1 MNLKRYANC
10 LRVSHRLTSG
20 ENVPSKNHSDSN
32 SFKTFSMKHK
42 LLAHQIK
49 KHLKGLENIPPQLES
64 FLSAVNSSYQQ
75 FDGDYY
81 LLERTKNVSSEEIIE
96 KNSEIKWFR
105 LLSDGNPHPVLRIS
119 RDGQLLYFNQ
129 ASLPLLKLSNSDPTQ
144 PLSPEWKKL
153 TRDGFDHHENMTL
166 ELEFSDHYYSITLS
180 PVAKHNYI
188 NIYGF
193 DITDR
198 KLAENYLLDH
208 NKILGNLVA
217 GQPFQEILDGLIHK
231 AEKHSTGMICSILIL
246 DKSKKFL
253 RYGSAPNL
261 PKEYIKKTSKV
272 YLGPEEGSCGTAAFH
287 KRTIITEDISIDPRW
302 EKYKEIPLSFG
313 LRACWS
319 TPFFDVEGEVLGAFA
334 SYYTQPRIPTLA
346 EKQIIKTSANFAA
359 LAIHNYNVQND
370 LKNYAS
376 ELERSN
382 NDLKD
387 FAHIASH
394 DLQEPLRKISIF
406 SDRLKNSKPL
416 LDKQQLNDLSR
427 MRSAAQR
434 MQALIEDLLQLSQVT
449 SKGRPFQKVNLEEIA
464 SGVIEDLEAQ
474 IFETQG
480 IVKQGFLPTIDADPF
495 QMRQLLQNLI
505 GNALKYHKAGLPP
518 AVYIGSQANENGNWE
533 ITVRDNGIGLDEKF
547 SERIFRPLERLH
559 GRSSYEGTG
568 IGLAICKKIV
578 SRHEG
583 KITVKSELGK
593 GSKFIVTLPKRQTEA
608 S

>member
-1 MNLKRYANC
+1 MR
-10 LRVSHRLTSG
+10 
-20 ENVPSKNHSDSN
+20 
-32 SFKTFSMKHK
+32 HK
-42 LLAHQIK
+42 LLSDQIK
-49 KHLKGLENIPPQLES
+49 KHLNGLEDIHPQLED

-75 FDGDYY
+75 FDGDYF
-81 LLERTKNVSSEEIIE
+81 LLERTINVSSEKIHE

-105 LLSDGNPHPVLRIS
+105 RLSDGNPHPVLRIS
-119 RDGQLLYFNQ
+119 RDGQLLYFNH
-129 ASLPLLKLSNSDPTQ
+129 ASLPLLKLSNANPTQ

-153 TRDGFDHHENMTL
+153 ARDGFDHHENRTL
-166 ELEFSDHYYSITLS
+166 ELEFSEHYYSITIS
-180 PVAKHNYI
+180 PVVEQNYV

-208 NKILGNLVA
+208 NNILGNLVA
-217 GQPFQEILDGLIHK
+217 GQPLQVILDGLTQK
-231 AEKHSTGMICSILIL
+231 AEKHTPGMMSSILIL

-272 YLGPEEGSCGTAAFH
+272 FFGLKEGSCGNASFQ
-287 KRTIITEDISIDPRW
+287 KRMIISEDIAFDPRW
-302 EKYKEIPLSFG
+302 EKYKEIALSFG

-319 TPFFDVEGEVLGAFA
+319 TPIFDLDGEVLGTFA
-334 SYYTQPRIPTLA
+334 SYYTRPRKPSLS
-346 EKQIIKTSANFAA
+346 EKQIIKASANFAA

-370 LKNYAS
+370 LKNYAA

-406 SDRLKNSKPL
+406 SDRLKNARSL
-416 LDKQQLNDLSR
+416 LNEQQLNDLSR
-427 MRSAAQR
+427 MGKAAQR
-434 MQALIEDLLQLSQVT
+434 MQALIEDLLQLSQIT
-449 SKGRPFQKVNLEEIA
+449 EKGKPFQKVNLKEIA
-464 SGVIEDLEAQ
+464 SEVIEDLEAR
-474 IFETQG
+474 INETQG
-480 IVKQGFLPTIDADPF
+480 IVKQGFLPIIDADPF
-495 QMRQLLQNLI
+495 QMRQLFQNLI

-518 AVYIGSQANENGNWE
+518 AVYLSSQPNGKGDWE
-533 ITVRDNGIGLDEKF
+533 ISVRDNGIGLDEKF
-547 SERIFRPLERLH
+547 SDRIFKPLERLH

-578 SRHEG
+578 SRHSG
-583 KITVKSELGK
+583 IITVRSKLGE
-593 GSKFIVTLPKRQTEA
+593 GSKFTITLPKRQSEV

>member
-1 MNLKRYANC
+1 
-10 LRVSHRLTSG
+10 
-20 ENVPSKNHSDSN
+20 
-32 SFKTFSMKHK
+32 MKHK
-42 LLAHQIK
+42 LLADQIN
-49 KHLKGLENIPPQLES
+49 KHLKGLEEIHPQLED

-75 FDGDYY
+75 LEGDYF
-81 LLERTKNVSSEEIIE
+81 LLERTMSISSEEIIE

-105 LLSDGNPHPVLRIS
+105 RLSDGNPHPVLRIS
-119 RDGQLLYFNQ
+119 KDGQLLYFNH
-129 ASLPLLKLSNSDPTQ
+129 ASLPLLKLSNADPTQ

-153 TRDGFDHHENMTL
+153 ACDGLFHQENRTL
-166 ELEFSDHYYSITLS
+166 ELEFSGHYFSITIS
-180 PVAKHNYI
+180 PVVTQDYV
-188 NIYGF
+188 NIYGY

-198 KLAENYLLDH
+198 KLAENYLIDH
-208 NKILGNLVA
+208 NNILGNLVA
-217 GQPFQEILDGLIHK
+217 GQPFHKILDGLIQK
-231 AEKHSTGMICSILIL
+231 AEKHSSGMMSSILIL
-246 DKSKKFL
+246 DESKKFL

-272 YLGPEEGSCGTAAFH
+272 FLGPNEGSCGTAAFL
-287 KRTIITEDISIDPRW
+287 KRIVIAEDIALDPRW
-302 EKYKEIPLSFG
+302 EKYKETPLSFG
-313 LRACWS
+313 LKACWS
-319 TPFFDVEGEVLGAFA
+319 TPIFDAEGEVLGAFA
-334 SYYTQPRIPTLA
+334 NYYTRPRRPTLA

-370 LKNYAS
+370 LKNYAT

-406 SDRLKNSKPL
+406 SDRIKNAKSL
-416 LDKQQLNDLSR
+416 LSDQQLNDLSR
-427 MRSAAQR
+427 MGNAAQR
-434 MQALIEDLLQLSQVT
+434 MQALIDDLLQLSQIT
-449 SKGRPFQKVNLEEIA
+449 AKGKPFQKVNLKEIA
-464 SGVIEDLEAQ
+464 NEVIEDLEGR

-480 IVKQGFLPTIDADPF
+480 IVKQGFLPTVDADPF
-495 QMRQLLQNLI
+495 QMRQLLQNLV

-518 AVYIGSQANENGNWE
+518 AVYLSSQPNEKGDWE
-533 ITVRDNGIGLDEKF
+533 ISVRDNGIGLDEKF

-578 SRHEG
+578 SRHSG
-583 KITVKSELGK
+583 KISVKSQLGE
-593 GSKFIVTLPKRQTEA
+593 GSKFTVTLPKRQTDA